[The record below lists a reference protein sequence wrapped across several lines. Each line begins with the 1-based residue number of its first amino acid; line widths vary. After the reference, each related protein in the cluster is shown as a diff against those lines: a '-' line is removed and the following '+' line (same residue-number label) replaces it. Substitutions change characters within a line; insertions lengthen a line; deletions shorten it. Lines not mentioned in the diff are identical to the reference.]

1 MSVNNTCAISSSI
14 SFLISAAIWIH
25 MEMPSQGYS
34 QAGCRESS
42 GKLATREIAPHR
54 KGVLPISIQSVYS
67 FQIVVPVVQ
76 LSQRETQ
83 PIVQGFVQER
93 RVRCF
98 ISGQHSGFKYV
109 RMNMKTLL
117 FRFWARI
124 SRNLTRKPQQ
134 LELNLW
140 TRRSRR

>member
-14 SFLISAAIWIH
+14 SFLISAAIWIY

-42 GKLATREIAPHR
+42 AKLAPREIAGRR

-76 LSQRETQ
+76 RIEQGFPKPKPAFSLESADIVTRAQTALSQFLKQ
-83 PIVQGFVQER
+83 FPVLS
-93 RVRCF
+93 RV
-98 ISGQHSGFKYV
+98 
-109 RMNMKTLL
+109 L
-117 FRFWARI
+117 
-124 SRNLTRKPQQ
+124 
-134 LELNLW
+134 
-140 TRRSRR
+140 